1 MLSSWVVKCFME
13 VSTRFY
19 QDVVQLIKYL
29 TGFSVVSGMLD
40 MTPTLQGDHQRTRGW
55 LWACRSRK
63 LTGDQLKR
71 ETHFLMG
78 VYNNLARKPGP
89 ARFSFQESVHSQWQD
104 RLMEGVTWFS
114 QVTKLVDD
122 SPISQNL
129 MVNQQSF
136 FLKLMVKLRQLVPVL
151 SYFQLPKE
159 LLHLMPSIR

>member
-1 MLSSWVVKCFME
+1 
-13 VSTRFY
+13 
-19 QDVVQLIKYL
+19 
-29 TGFSVVSGMLD
+29 
-40 MTPTLQGDHQRTRGW
+40 
-55 LWACRSRK
+55 
-63 LTGDQLKR
+63 
-71 ETHFLMG
+71 
-78 VYNNLARKPGP
+78 
-89 ARFSFQESVHSQWQD
+89 
-104 RLMEGVTWFS
+104 MEGVTWFS